1 MLYIYNY
8 IFIKKLIFHGYC
20 SIKQKIIIIII
31 NRVISDYSAFY
42 YPIYLLFSLNLVWF
56 LILET
61 SFFLSVFTL
70 LPFNLLLMY
79 SKFLVDPCI
88 QIFLYLSVFCS
99 QIFLVILF
107 LIYSFGYCSNI
118 TNLMRFTRMNSYK

>member
-8 IFIKKLIFHGYC
+8 IFIKKLIFHSYC
-20 SIKQKIIIIII
+20 YIKQKIIIIII

-42 YPIYLLFSLNLVWF
+42 YPIYLLFSLKLVWF

-70 LPFNLLLMY
+70 LHLVLMY
-79 SKFLVDPCI
+79 FKFLVDPCI
-88 QIFLYLSVFCS
+88 QIFPYISVFCS